1 MKSFFE
7 EQSYEELLSRINQLS
22 PSTQPGW
29 GKMDVAQMM
38 HHCQKPLELA
48 LGRNTIKK
56 PGLFLRM
63 MVPLFKSA
71 LYNDKLWKQG
81 MQTAPEYVVSDP
93 KEFETE
99 KNALLA
105 VSADFHAERDRESWP
120 RHPMFGNLTQE
131 QWGKMQYKHLD
142 HHLRQFGV

>member
-7 EQSYEELLSRINQLS
+7 QESYVELQERIEQLD
-22 PSTQPGW
+22 PSTQPVW
-29 GKMDVAQMM
+29 GKMDVGQMM

-56 PGLFLRM
+56 PGFLMRM
-63 MVPLFKSA
+63 MVPLFKPG
-71 LYNDKLWKQG
+71 LYNDKLWKKG
-81 MQTAPEYVVSDP
+81 LQTAPEYVVSDP
-93 KEFETE
+93 KDFEAE
-99 KNALLA
+99 KNALLSVA
-105 VSADFHAERDRESWP
+105 KDFHAEKDRTSWP
-120 RHPMFGNLTQE
+120 EHPMFGNLTHE